1 MTLSPPGVDS
11 RYANKQAYGEAP
23 FDLEGPETIYISAK
37 SHRAR
42 KKRSHRQR
50 SQHLEPQDLQQTTEF
65 DGLEGHIPRPA
76 WKALGHVVR
85 FGRLGTDVVISLYI
99 WTVCGS
105 LVQEI

>member
-1 MTLSPPGVDS
+1 MHPS
-11 RYANKQAYGEAP
+11 RPTVKRH
-23 FDLEGPETIYISAK
+23 LISKVLRELTYTAK

-50 SQHLEPQDLQQTTEF
+50 SQHLEPQDLQQTTEP

-76 WKALGHVVR
+76 RKALGHVVR